1 MITKVLLVKIFSFL
15 AVFLLYLSFAR
26 FTESIPVS
34 SGLGWDGI
42 FYAEIAVDPFG
53 QIKSGNVEKQRIQRI
68 LPSII
73 VYLII
78 NMGGRDLNHQNVI
91 IGFQILNALCMTLS
105 CVYFLKICNF
115 LKFSMNQKLT
125 GFVLCFLNFQFIKF
139 YSYYPVLTDF
149 FAFFLSII
157 STYFW
162 INNNKS
168 GLVIIAFLAAFTW
181 PALFLQI
188 LIQISFNFENNKIA
202 NFDIRNITNNTK
214 ILQFSIFLGISLSFY
229 AIYLINTKTFPY
241 FDKPELLYLTIGFF
255 NVLLTTVLISYS
267 IIHSLL
273 KTNFLNKRSTFFSMW
288 IFLSLFLFFSINI
301 FVEIIPALNDK
312 ITIKYAFDLFLIRS
326 YEFPLINII
335 SHSIILSPIIVY
347 FMFKYKLSIYS
358 IKWGG
363 IGMIFMFLLNFTF
376 FFNSETRHL
385 LHFYPILVLAFI
397 KIQEVKIIYLILV
410 HIFLSSFYIK
420 FNTNTINSD
429 LFFLF
434 LGPFISRDYYIY
446 LFTASMVA
454 LILFSFCSSKFK
466 MSS

>member
-1 MITKVLLVKIFSFL
+1 LITKGLLVKIFYFL
-15 AVFLLYLSFAR
+15 AVFLIYLSFAR
-26 FTESIPVS
+26 YTESIPVS
-34 SGLGWDGI
+34 SGLGWDGVL
-42 FYAEIAVDPFG
+42 YANIALDP
-53 QIKSGNVEKQRIQRI
+53 IKELESGKIEKQKIQRI
-68 LPSII
+68 LPSIVAYVI
-73 VYLII
+73 VKGI
-78 NMGGRDLNHQNVI
+78 GRDLNHQNVI

-105 CVYFLKICNF
+105 YLYFLKICNF
-115 LKFSMNQKLT
+115 LKFSKKQIII
-125 GFVLCFLNFQFIKF
+125 GFILCFINFQFIKF
-139 YSYYPVLTDF
+139 YSYYPVLTDY

-202 NFDIRNITNNTK
+202 NFDIKNITNKTK
-214 ILQFSIFLGISLSFY
+214 ILQFSVFLGITLSIY
-229 AIYLINTKTFPY
+229 SVYLIKTKTFPY
-241 FDKPELLYLTIGFF
+241 FDKPEIIYLTIGFI
-255 NVLLTTVLISYS
+255 NVFLTTVFISYS

-273 KTNFLNKRSTFFSMW
+273 DAKLLNRVS
-288 IFLSLFLFFSINI
+288 IFLSKWIFISLFLYVTINTFI
-301 FVEIIPALNDK
+301 GTLPTVNSNVTF
-312 ITIKYAFDLFLIRS
+312 KYAFNLFLIRS

-335 SHSIILSPIIVY
+335 SHSIILSPIVVY

-358 IKWGG
+358 MKWGG
-363 IGMIFMFLLNFTF
+363 IGMVFMFLLNFTF
-376 FFNSETRHL
+376 LFNSETRHL

-397 KIQEVKIIYLILV
+397 RITEVKISYLLLV
-410 HIFLSSFYIK
+410 HIFLSSFYIN
-420 FNTNTINSD
+420 FNTNSFNSD

-446 LFTASMVA
+446 LFTSSMVA
-454 LILFSFCSSKFK
+454 LILFSLCSSKFK